1 MRLMADATDNIPGV
15 KGIGEKTAKKLIAE
29 FGTIENLLAHLSEV
43 KGDKLRG
50 LLEAHADE
58 ARQSRKLATI
68 VTDCPVTFE
77 RERFR
82 LGDVGT
88 DEVIALYRER
98 EFWCLLNR
106 LRKPIWGVLRH

>member
-1 MRLMADATDNIPGV
+1 MGDATDNIPGV
-15 KGIGEKTAKKLIAE
+15 KCIGEKTAKKLIAE

-68 VTDCPVTFE
+68 VTDRPATFE
-77 RERFR
+77 PEPFR
-82 LGDVGT
+82 LGGGVT
-88 DEVIALYRER
+88 EELLQLFRALA
-98 EFWCLLNR
+98 
-106 LRKPIWGVLRH
+106 IWSPRAPRY